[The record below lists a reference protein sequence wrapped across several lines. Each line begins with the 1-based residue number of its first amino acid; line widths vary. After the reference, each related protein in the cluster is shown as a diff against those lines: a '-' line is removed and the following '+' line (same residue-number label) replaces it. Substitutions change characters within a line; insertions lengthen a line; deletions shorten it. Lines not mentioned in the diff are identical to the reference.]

1 MPKVLV
7 YRHTLLPPSETFI
20 HQQVKLLD
28 RWSPTLFGQATAPK
42 GLDLSDIDHH
52 VVTLFGR
59 DIGTLSGRWQTV
71 ARRFGLLNHA
81 LVKQARA
88 FGPDLVHA
96 HFGMDGLQAH
106 QLSTKLGIPLL
117 VTLHGYDASILP
129 TYWRSGGMGEHLRS
143 YPDQLRDMAMDPKV
157 SFTAVSHALKA
168 IAVEQYALPAEKIK
182 VLHLGIDPDRFPP
195 SVIPMVKRPLK
206 VLFVGRMVE
215 KKAPEVLVKALAE
228 VRTQGVAAEATF
240 IGDGP
245 LLDKVKALAAL
256 LKVPARFLGVQGAD
270 VVRHEL
276 EDSRLFCLPSV
287 RASSGDSEG
296 LPMVLLEAQASGV
309 PVVTSA
315 VGGRDEGMLP
325 GETGLSFPEGD
336 EQALARAM
344 LTLLPDTT
352 TLQAM
357 ANRGPSYIRSHHNA
371 RTWCDHLQA
380 HYSILSVGTREGI

>member
-1 MPKVLV
+1 
-7 YRHTLLPPSETFI
+7 
-20 HQQVKLLD
+20 
-28 RWSPTLFGQATAPK
+28 
-42 GLDLSDIDHH
+42 
-52 VVTLFGR
+52 
-59 DIGTLSGRWQTV
+59 
-71 ARRFGLLNHA
+71 
-81 LVKQARA
+81 
-88 FGPDLVHA
+88 
-96 HFGMDGLQAH
+96 
-106 QLSTKLGIPLL
+106 
-117 VTLHGYDASILP
+117 
-129 TYWRSGGMGEHLRS
+129 
-143 YPDQLRDMAMDPKV
+143 V

-357 ANRGPSYIRSHHNA
+357 ASRGPSYIRSHHNA